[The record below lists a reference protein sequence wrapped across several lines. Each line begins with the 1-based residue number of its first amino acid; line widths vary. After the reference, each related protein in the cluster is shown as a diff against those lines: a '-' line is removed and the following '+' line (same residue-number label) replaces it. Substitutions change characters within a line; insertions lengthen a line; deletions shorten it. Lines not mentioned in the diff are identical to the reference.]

1 MRKRILLT
9 TLPFSSSRR
18 KLLWAS
24 SVLAAVPFVRPR
36 VVLARA
42 VLATSI
48 KDEVSVE
55 QFYKGDW
62 IAAFKQAFA
71 AADTVTV
78 PAALVCNNINTA
90 VFMPEGKTLQVA
102 GGLKGNGKGRF
113 VMQDGCQIV
122 GEKGG
127 RFNNIT
133 LDVRGSNCTIKGIDM
148 SGFVPVTQIYIGG
161 KNKRTMRNLVI
172 DNITVHDANYAILR
186 QGFHNRMENVRIT
199 NGHFSRLQ
207 GDAIEWNVAIN
218 DHDLL
223 ISDHVID
230 NIDCTN
236 GKINW
241 GIGIGLAGST
251 YDNEYPE
258 DQAVKNFVVANITGS
273 NCRQL
278 VHVENGKHFIIR
290 NIKARNINHTF
301 SKNAGIDNATVA
313 IYGCDNFV
321 IDNVDMVDSA
331 GFLIGYGV
339 IKGKYLSIPQNFKLN
354 DISLDNSHM
363 PFRSRGIQISSGN
376 ATSFVAITNLV
387 IKRATLE
394 LHNKPQHLFLR
405 NIDVMQY
412 AEVGPA
418 LKLHFDLRKDVRGR
432 FMAKDDTLLSLAN
445 VRAVNEKGHSS
456 VDIDRVDHQH
466 VNTSGLNF
474 ALPAMNK

>member
-1 MRKRILLT
+1 MRKT
-9 TLPFSSSRR
+9 FKTPHTSFSPSRR
-18 KLLWAS
+18 KLLKAS
-24 SVLAAVPFVRPR
+24 SVLAAVPFIPPR
-36 VVLARA
+36 TVFAA
-42 VLATSI
+42 AGKS
-48 KDEVSVE
+48 EVSV
-55 QFYKGDW
+55 QKFYRGDW

-78 PAALVCNNINTA
+78 PADLVCDNINTA
-90 VFMPEGKTLQVA
+90 IFMPEGKTLQVA

-113 VMQDGCQIV
+113 VMQDGCQIL

-133 LDVRGSNCTIKGIDM
+133 LDVRGSDCTIKGIDM

-161 KNKRTMRNLVI
+161 KEKRTMRNLVI
-172 DNITVHDANYAILR
+172 DHITVHDANYAILR
-186 QGFHNRMENVRIT
+186 QGFHNRMENVKIT
-199 NGHFSRLQ
+199 NGHFSHLQ

-223 ISDHVID
+223 ISDHVIE

-251 YDNEYPE
+251 YDNDYPE
-258 DQAVKNFVVANITGS
+258 DQAIKNFVVANITGS

-301 SKNAGIDNATVA
+301 SKKAGIDNATVA

-321 IDNVDMVDSA
+321 LDNIDMKESA

-354 DISLDNSHM
+354 NIVLDNTNM
-363 PFRSRGIQISSGN
+363 QFKSRGIQISSGN
-376 ATSFVAITNLV
+376 ATSFVAITNV
-387 IKRATLE
+387 TMKRATLE

-412 AEVGPA
+412 ANAGPA
-418 LKLHFDLRKDVRGR
+418 LKLNFDLRKDVRGR
-432 FMAKDDTLLSLAN
+432 FMAKDETLLSLAN

-456 VDIDRVDHQH
+456 VDIDRVDQRY
-466 VNTSGLNF
+466 VNSERLNF
-474 ALPAMNK
+474 VLPTADK

>member
-1 MRKRILLT
+1 MRKQSKT
-9 TLPFSSSRR
+9 PHTSFSSSRR
-18 KLLWAS
+18 QLLKAS
-24 SVLAAVPFVRPR
+24 SVLAAVPFILPR
-36 VVLARA
+36 
-42 VLATSI
+42 
-48 KDEVSVE
+48 SVFAAAGNSAISV
-55 QFYKGDW
+55 QKFYSGDW
-62 IAAFKQAFA
+62 IAAFKQAFTT
-71 AADTVTV
+71 ADTVSV
-78 PAALVCNNINTA
+78 PADIVCDNINTA
-90 VFMPEGKTLQVA
+90 IFMPEGKTLRVA

-113 VMQDGCQIV
+113 VLQDGCQIL

-133 LDVRGSNCTIKGIDM
+133 LDVRGSDCTIKGIDM

-161 KNKRTMRNLVI
+161 KDQRTMRNLVI

-186 QGFHNRMENVRIT
+186 QGFHNRMENVKIT

-218 DHDLL
+218 DHNLL
-223 ISDHVID
+223 ISDHVIE

-278 VHVENGKHFIIR
+278 VHVENGKHFVIR

-321 IDNVDMVDSA
+321 IDNVDMVNSA

-339 IKGKYLSIPQNFKLN
+339 IKGNYLSIPQNFKLN
-354 DISLDNSHM
+354 DITLDNTDM
-363 PFRSRGIQISSGN
+363 RLKSRGIQISSGN
-376 ATSFVAITNLV
+376 ATSFVAITNV
-387 IKRATLE
+387 VMKRATLE

-412 AEVGPA
+412 SEAGPA
-418 LKLHFDLRKDVRGR
+418 LKLNFDLRKDVRGR
-432 FMAKDDTLLSLAN
+432 FMAKEDTLLSLAN
-445 VRAVNEKGHSS
+445 VRAVNEKGSSS

-474 ALPAMNK
+474 ALPAVNK

>member
-1 MRKRILLT
+1 MPNKFQST
-9 TLPFSSSRR
+9 PATFSSSRR
-18 KLLWAS
+18 KLLKAS
-24 SVLAAVPFVRPR
+24 SVLAAVPFISPR
-36 VVLARA
+36 GVFAA
-42 VLATSI
+42 AGKS
-48 KDEVSVE
+48 EVSV
-55 QFYKGDW
+55 QKFYSGDW

-78 PAALVCNNINTA
+78 PADLVCDNINTA

-113 VMQDGCQIV
+113 VMQDGCQIL

-133 LDVRGSNCTIKGIDM
+133 LDVRGSDCTIKGIDM

-161 KNKRTMRNLVI
+161 KEKRTMRNLVI
-172 DNITVHDANYAILR
+172 DHITVHDANYAILR
-186 QGFHNRMENVRIT
+186 QGFHNRMENVKIT
-199 NGHFSRLQ
+199 NGHFSHLQ

-218 DHDLL
+218 DHNLL
-223 ISDHVID
+223 ISDHVIE

-251 YDNEYPE
+251 YDNDYPE

-301 SKNAGIDNATVA
+301 SKKAGIDNATVA

-321 IDNVDMVDSA
+321 LDNIEMKESA

-354 DISLDNSHM
+354 NIVLDNTNM
-363 PFRSRGIQISSGN
+363 QFKSRGIQISSGN
-376 ATSFVAITNLV
+376 ATSFVAITNV
-387 IKRATLE
+387 AMKRATLE

-412 AEVGPA
+412 ADAGPA
-418 LKLHFDLRKDVRGR
+418 LKLNFDLRKDVRGR
-432 FMAKDDTLLSLAN
+432 FMAKDETLLSLAN

-456 VDIDRVDHQH
+456 VDIDRVDQRY
-466 VNTSGLNF
+466 VNSDNLNF
-474 ALPAMNK
+474 TLPDNTR

>member
-1 MRKRILLT
+1 MRKRFQVT
-9 TLPFSSSRR
+9 TFPFSSSRR

-24 SVLAAVPFVRPR
+24 SVLAAVP
-36 VVLARA
+36 LAFPRA
-42 VLATSI
+42 VLAAGQRS
-48 KDEVSVE
+48 EVNVQ
-55 QFYKGDW
+55 QFYKDDW

-71 AADTVTV
+71 AADTVVV
-78 PAALVCNNINTA
+78 PVDLVCDNINTA
-90 VFMPEGKTLQVA
+90 IFMPEGKTLRVA

-113 VMQDGCQIV
+113 VMQDGCKIL

-127 RFNNIT
+127 RFNNLT
-133 LDVRGSNCTIKGIDM
+133 LDVRGSDCTIKGIDM

-161 KNKRTMRNLVI
+161 KEKRTMRNLTI
-172 DNITVHDANYAILR
+172 DDITVHDANYGILR
-186 QGFHNRMENVRIT
+186 QGFHNRMENVKIT
-199 NGHFSRLQ
+199 NGRFSQLQ

-230 NIDCTN
+230 NINCTN

-251 YDNEYPE
+251 YNNDYPE

-290 NIKARNINHTF
+290 NVKARNINHTF
-301 SKNAGIDNATVA
+301 SKKAGIDNATVA

-321 IDNVDMVDSA
+321 IDNIDMVNSA

-339 IKGKYLSIPQNFKLN
+339 IKGNYLSIPQNFRLN
-354 DISLDNSHM
+354 NITLDNTNM
-363 PFRSRGIQISSGN
+363 ELKARGIQISSGN
-376 ATSFVAITNLV
+376 ATSFVAITNLNM
-387 IKRATLE
+387 KGAGLE
-394 LHNKPQHLFLR
+394 LNNKPQHLFLR
-405 NIDVMQY
+405 NVNVMQK
-412 AEVGPA
+412 ASVGPA
-418 LKLHFDLRKDVRGR
+418 LKLRFDLRKDVRGR

-445 VRAVNEKGHSS
+445 VHAVNEKGQSS

-466 VNTSGLNF
+466 VNTSNLNF
-474 ALPAMNK
+474 SLPLLRK